1 MEIRK
6 LNSTDNEQVMNFI
19 TEEPEFNL
27 FIIGDI
33 ENYGYD
39 ENFQTLWGGFIEDE
53 LKGILLRYYESYIT
67 YSYNQEI
74 LKAFAPIIAEK
85 GKIVSGKKEI
95 IDDLKKYLSE
105 DLIKK
110 ERNEFFASL
119 RELNSDINL
128 NKQYEIEKA
137 KVDDVDRLLNLM
149 KQIEEFNDLSSNREA
164 KKNEFKNNNGRAY
177 YIEDKQGHMIS
188 TAGAT
193 AENSESAMIVG
204 VATLPDYR
212 QTGLATFCVYE
223 LCKDLLT
230 EGKIPCLFYDN
241 PDAGSIYRRIG
252 FEEIGKWDMIHLD
265 N

>member
-6 LNSTDNEQVMNFI
+6 LNSTDNEQVMKFI

-110 ERNEFFASL
+110 ERNEFF
-119 RELNSDINL
+119 
-128 NKQYEIEKA
+128 
-137 KVDDVDRLLNLM
+137 
-149 KQIEEFNDLSSNREA
+149 
-164 KKNEFKNNNGRAY
+164 
-177 YIEDKQGHMIS
+177 
-188 TAGAT
+188 
-193 AENSESAMIVG
+193 
-204 VATLPDYR
+204 
-212 QTGLATFCVYE
+212 
-223 LCKDLLT
+223 
-230 EGKIPCLFYDN
+230 
-241 PDAGSIYRRIG
+241 
-252 FEEIGKWDMIHLD
+252 
-265 N
+265 